1 MVRNELCT
9 LSFVFCT
16 LSFEQGIRSET
27 KNKVLSKV
35 QSTDSD
41 FIMKSMTG
49 YGRGSA
55 DGEHFA
61 VSVDLKTVNNRFLD
75 VHLRLTGELS
85 SLEPIIKR
93 QISSKL
99 SRGRVD
105 VTVNF
110 EKTSQTAYELNRP
123 LIAGYV
129 HALREMQKEFSIGG
143 ELDINVLARLPGA
156 LQPARDGLSDEVV
169 AGIEKALAEGLDELE
184 RMRAQEGETLRREMA
199 ERIEKIDALVPTI
212 ENAAAGLVDAYRA
225 RLQKRIGELLTRNGQ
240 LVEIDPARLAQ
251 EVAYLSDR
259 SDVSEEMVRLRSHLA
274 QFREALNAAGETG
287 KMLDFLLQELNREA
301 NTTLSKSTDLTIKE
315 AALAIKAE
323 VEKLRE
329 QVQNVE

>member
-1 MVRNELCT
+1 
-9 LSFVFCT
+9 
-16 LSFEQGIRSET
+16 
-27 KNKVLSKV
+27 
-35 QSTDSD
+35 
-41 FIMKSMTG
+41 MKSMTG

-61 VSVDLKTVNNRFLD
+61 MSVDVKTVNNRFLD
-75 VHLRLTGELS
+75 IHLRLSGELS
-85 SLEPIIKR
+85 SLEPVIKR
-93 QISSKL
+93 QIGSRL

-110 EKTSQTAYELNRP
+110 EKTAQTAYELNRP

-129 HALREMQKEFSIGG
+129 NALREMQKEFSIGG
-143 ELDINVLARLPGA
+143 DLDINVLARLPGA
-156 LQPARDGLSDEVV
+156 LQPAREGLGADVV
-169 AGIEKALAEGLDELE
+169 AGIEKALAEALDELE
-184 RMRAQEGETLRREMA
+184 LMRAQEGETLRQEMA
-199 ERIEKIDALVPTI
+199 ERIDKIDALVPTI

-225 RLQKRIGELLTRNGQ
+225 RLQKRIGELLNRNGQ

-259 SDVSEEMVRLRSHLA
+259 SDVSEEMVRLRSHLI
-274 QFREALNAAGETG
+274 QFREALNSSGETG

-301 NTTLSKSTDLTIKE
+301 NTTLSKSTDLSIKE
-315 AALAIKAE
+315 AALGIKAE

>member
-1 MVRNELCT
+1 
-9 LSFVFCT
+9 
-16 LSFEQGIRSET
+16 
-27 KNKVLSKV
+27 
-35 QSTDSD
+35 
-41 FIMKSMTG
+41 MKSMTG

-55 DGEHFA
+55 DGEHFS

-75 VHLRLTGELS
+75 VHLRLSGELA
-85 SLEPIIKR
+85 SLEPVIKR
-93 QISSKL
+93 QISSRL

-105 VTVNF
+105 VSINL

-129 HALREMQKEFSIGG
+129 HALREMQKEFSIAG

-156 LQPARDGLSDEVV
+156 LQPARDGLSDDVV
-169 AGIEKALAEGLDELE
+169 AGIERAVTQGLDELE
-184 RMRAQEGETLRREMA
+184 RMRAQEGEALRLEMA
-199 ERIEKIDALVPTI
+199 DRIEKIDALVPII

-225 RLQKRIGELLTRNGQ
+225 RLQKRIGELLSRNGPI
-240 LVEIDPARLAQ
+240 VEIDPARLAQ
-251 EVAYLSDR
+251 EVAFLSDR

-274 QFREALNAAGETG
+274 QFREALDSTSETG

-301 NTTLSKSTDLTIKE
+301 NTTLSKSTDLSIKE
-315 AALAIKAE
+315 AALAIKQE